1 MAAVLTLYTYFRSSA
16 SYRVRIALELKSLA
30 YEPVPVHLVRGGG
43 EQHSAAFA
51 ALNSAELVPVLGD
64 DGLTITQSLAIIE
77 YLEEIH
83 PVPSL
88 LPGTAASRARIRAIA
103 QLIACEIHPLN
114 NLRVLQ
120 RLESKVGMDK
130 ESRDCW
136 YAHWVIEGFRA
147 LEAMLAGS
155 ADTGRFCHGDS
166 PTMAD
171 CCLVPQVYNAQRFAV
186 SLEPYPTLRRIN
198 NACLQLQAFQRAAP
212 EAQADA
218 A

>member
-1 MAAVLTLYTYFRSSA
+1 
-16 SYRVRIALELKSLA
+16 
-30 YEPVPVHLVRGGG
+30 
-43 EQHSAAFA
+43 
-51 ALNSAELVPVLGD
+51 VPVLGD

-88 LPGTAASRARIRAIA
+88 LPGNAASRARIRAIA

-186 SLEPYPTLRRIN
+186 SLEPFPTLRRIN